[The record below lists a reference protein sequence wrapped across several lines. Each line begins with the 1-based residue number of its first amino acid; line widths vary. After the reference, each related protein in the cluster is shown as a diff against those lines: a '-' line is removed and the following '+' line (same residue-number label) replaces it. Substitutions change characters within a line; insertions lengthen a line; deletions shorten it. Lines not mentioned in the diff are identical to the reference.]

1 MLSLSLILLASQFEL
16 SQIEF
21 DTHVRV
27 RAGHNS
33 LSDTASGA
41 SGSLSSS
48 GIHVHSAATIPLNE
62 FASLTLA
69 SHIHADNFDDET
81 GVHFDIEAYLDA
93 DQLWGDSQLRIG
105 RMGLEFGNG
114 ILISSNPWSF
124 EENVH
129 DAVLW
134 QANSFETDFDFFSSS
149 AVTGEAAT
157 NNSQMIGVHGEYEMD
172 SNGLLE
178 TYWFKHDKDDMGVSE
193 YNIALRLASRTSN
206 GLNYDLMLMLQNG
219 TDGPQEITSN
229 AYLINLSKQ
238 LDFGHGVGVGLAV
251 AQGDREGESVRESY
265 APVMIDYHK
274 YNGRADILA
283 FSNLMDFSFNYW
295 LNWNER
301 WAMHVDVHSFLRQS
315 IADGVYF
322 GNEAAMSAA
331 ANDDAEIAREI
342 DFYLEGEIS
351 DNLNL
356 DFGLSLFSPQGAIVH
371 DKEQFIVFLQ
381 GEYSF

>member
-1 MLSLSLILLASQFEL
+1 MLSLSLILLASQFEW

-21 DTHVRV
+21 DTHVRA

-33 LSDTASGA
+33 LSDTAGGT
-41 SGSLSSS
+41 SGSSSAG
-48 GIHVHSAATIPLNE
+48 GIHVRSMATMPLND
-62 FASLTLA
+62 FSSLTLA
-69 SHIHADNFDDET
+69 GRIHADSFGDET
-81 GVHFDIEAYLDA
+81 GVHLDIEAYFDA

-124 EENVH
+124 EENIH

-134 QANSFETDFDFFSSS
+134 QANFLETDFDFFGSS
-149 AVTGEAAT
+149 AVAGEAAA

-178 TYWFKHDKDDMGVSE
+178 TYWFKHDKGDVGVRE
-193 YNIALRLASRTSN
+193 YNLALRLASRTSN

-219 TDGPQEITSN
+219 TDGLQEITSN
-229 AYLINLSKQ
+229 AYLISLSKQ
-238 LDFGHGVGVGLAV
+238 LDFGHGIGVGLAV
-251 AQGDREGESVRESY
+251 AQGDKEGESVRESY
-265 APVMIDYHK
+265 TPVMIDFHK

-331 ANDDAEIAREI
+331 ANDDSEIAREI
-342 DFYLEGEIS
+342 DVYLEGEIS

>member
-21 DTHVRV
+21 DTHVRM

-41 SGSLSSS
+41 SGSLSAG
-48 GIHVHSAATIPLNE
+48 GIHMHSAATMPLND

-69 SHIHADNFDDET
+69 GHIHTDSFGDDT
-81 GVHFDIEAYLDA
+81 SAHFDIEAYFDA

-105 RMGLEFGNG
+105 RMGLDFGNG

-124 EENVH
+124 EENLH

-134 QANSFETDFDFFSSS
+134 QANFFETDFDFFSSS
-149 AVTGEAAT
+149 AVTGEAAA
-157 NNSQMIGVHGEYEMD
+157 NNSQMLGVHSEYEFET
-172 SNGLLE
+172 NGVFE
-178 TYWFKHDKDDMGVSE
+178 TYLFKHDKDHLAIEE

-206 GLNYDLMLMLQNG
+206 GLAYDVMLMLQNG
-219 TDGPQEITSN
+219 TDGLRDITSN

-238 LDFGHGVGVGLAV
+238 LDFGHGIGVGVAV
-251 AQGDREGESVRESY
+251 AQGGSESTAFRETYS
-265 APVMIDYHK
+265 PVMIDFHK

-283 FSNLMDFSFNYW
+283 FSNLMDFYVNYW

-301 WAMHVDVHSFLRQS
+301 WAMHVDLHSFSRQS
-315 IADGVYF
+315 TSDGVYF
-322 GNEAAMSAA
+322 GNDATLSAA
-331 ANDDAEIAREI
+331 TGANAEIAREI
-342 DFYLEGEIS
+342 DFYLEGAIS
-351 DNLNL
+351 DNIKL
-356 DFGLSLFSPQGAIVH
+356 DFGLSVFSPQSSIAH

>member
-134 QANSFETDFDFFSSS
+134 QANFF
-149 AVTGEAAT
+149 
-157 NNSQMIGVHGEYEMD
+157 
-172 SNGLLE
+172 
-178 TYWFKHDKDDMGVSE
+178 
-193 YNIALRLASRTSN
+193 
-206 GLNYDLMLMLQNG
+206 
-219 TDGPQEITSN
+219 
-229 AYLINLSKQ
+229 
-238 LDFGHGVGVGLAV
+238 
-251 AQGDREGESVRESY
+251 
-265 APVMIDYHK
+265 
-274 YNGRADILA
+274 
-283 FSNLMDFSFNYW
+283 
-295 LNWNER
+295 
-301 WAMHVDVHSFLRQS
+301 
-315 IADGVYF
+315 
-322 GNEAAMSAA
+322 
-331 ANDDAEIAREI
+331 
-342 DFYLEGEIS
+342 
-351 DNLNL
+351 
-356 DFGLSLFSPQGAIVH
+356 
-371 DKEQFIVFLQ
+371 
-381 GEYSF
+381 

>member
-33 LSDTASGA
+33 LSNTASGA

-134 QANSFETDFDFFSSS
+134 QANFFETDFDFFSSS
-149 AVTGEAAT
+149 AVTGEAAA
-157 NNSQMIGVHGEYEMD
+157 NNSQLLGVHSEYEFETNGVLEAYLFKHAKETIGVE
-172 SNGLLE
+172 
-178 TYWFKHDKDDMGVSE
+178 E

-206 GLNYDLMLMLQNG
+206 GLDYDLMLMLQNG
-219 TDGPQEITSN
+219 TDGLRDITSN

-238 LDFGHGVGVGLAV
+238 LDFGHGVSVGAAV
-251 AQGDREGESVRESY
+251 AQGDRESVAFRESY
-265 APVMIDYHK
+265 SPVMIDFHK
-274 YNGRADILA
+274 YSGRADILA
-283 FSNLMDFSFNYW
+283 FSNLIDFSVNYW

-301 WAMHVDVHSFLRQS
+301 WAMHVDLHSFLRQS
-315 IADGVYF
+315 TADGVYF
-322 GNEAAMSAA
+322 GNDATMAAV
-331 ANDDAEIAREI
+331 ANDDRAIAREI
-342 DFYLEGEIS
+342 DFYLEGAIS
-351 DNLNL
+351 ENLNL
-356 DFGLSLFSPQGAIVH
+356 DFGLSLFSPQGSIVH
-371 DKEQFIVFLQ
+371 DQQQFIVFLQ

>member
-1 MLSLSLILLASQFEL
+1 MLSLSLMLLASQFEWP
-16 SQIEF
+16 QIEF

-33 LSDTASGA
+33 LSDTASGT
-41 SGSLSSS
+41 SGSSSAS
-48 GIHVHSAATIPLNE
+48 GIHVHSMATMPLND
-62 FASLTLA
+62 FSSLTLA
-69 SHIHADNFDDET
+69 SHIHADSFDDET

-134 QANSFETDFDFFSSS
+134 QAKFLETDFDFFGSS
-149 AVTGEAAT
+149 AVSGEAAV
-157 NNSQMIGVHGEYEMD
+157 NNSQMLGVHGEYAMD
-172 SNGLLE
+172 SNGVLE
-178 TYWFKHDKDDMGVSE
+178 TYWFKHDKANMGVRE

-206 GLNYDLMLMLQNG
+206 GLDYDFMLMLQNG
-219 TDGPQEITSN
+219 TDGLRKITSN

-251 AQGDREGESVRESY
+251 AQGDKESLAVRESY
-265 APVMIDYHK
+265 MPAMIDFHK

-315 IADGVYF
+315 TFDGVYF
-322 GNEAAMSAA
+322 GNDAAMSVA
-331 ANDDAEIAREI
+331 ANDDSEIAREI
-342 DFYLEGEIS
+342 DFYLEGAIS

-356 DFGLSLFSPQGAIVH
+356 DFGLSLFSPQSAIVH
-371 DKEQFIVFLQ
+371 DQEQFVVFLQ

>member
-1 MLSLSLILLASQFEL
+1 MLSLSLIVLASQFDL

-33 LSDTASGA
+33 LADTASGTP
-41 SGSLSSS
+41 GSSS
-48 GIHVHSAATIPLNE
+48 AGGIHVHSMATMPLND

-69 SHIHADNFDDET
+69 GHIYADNFDDET
-81 GVHFDIEAYLDA
+81 GVHFDMEAYFDA

-124 EENVH
+124 EENIH

-134 QANSFETDFDFFSSS
+134 QTNFFETDFDFFGSS
-149 AVTGEAAT
+149 AVTGEAAA
-157 NNSQMIGVHGEYEMD
+157 NNSQMIGVHGEYEID

-178 TYWFKHDKDDMGVSE
+178 TYWFKHDKDNMGVRE
-193 YNIALRLASRTSN
+193 YNLALRLASRTSN

-356 DFGLSLFSPQGAIVH
+356 DFGVSLFSPQGAIVH

>member
-21 DTHVRV
+21 DAHVRV

-134 QANSFETDFDFFSSS
+134 QANFFETDFDFFSSS
-149 AVTGEAAT
+149 AVTGEAAA
-157 NNSQMIGVHGEYEMD
+157 NNSQMIGVHSEYEFET
-172 SNGLLE
+172 NGVLE
-178 TYWFKHDKDDMGVSE
+178 AYLFKHDKETIDVEE

-206 GLNYDLMLMLQNG
+206 GLDYDLMLMLQNG
-219 TDGPQEITSN
+219 TDGLRDITSN

-238 LDFGHGVGVGLAV
+238 LDFGHGVSVGAAV
-251 AQGDREGESVRESY
+251 AQGDRESVAFRESY
-265 APVMIDYHK
+265 SPVMIDFHK
-274 YNGRADILA
+274 YSGRADILA
-283 FSNLMDFSFNYW
+283 FSNLIDFSVNYW

-301 WAMHVDVHSFLRQS
+301 WVMHVDLHSFLRQS
-315 IADGVYF
+315 TADGVYF
-322 GNEAAMSAA
+322 GNDATMSAV
-331 ANDDAEIAREI
+331 ANDDRAIAREI
-342 DFYLEGEIS
+342 DFYLEGAIS
-351 DNLNL
+351 ENLNL
-356 DFGLSLFSPQGAIVH
+356 DFGLSLFSPQGSIVH
-371 DKEQFIVFLQ
+371 DQQQFIVFLQ

>member
-1 MLSLSLILLASQFEL
+1 MLSLSIILLASQFEL

-33 LSDTASGA
+33 LSNTASGA

-134 QANSFETDFDFFSSS
+134 QANFFETDFDFFSSS
-149 AVTGEAAT
+149 AVTGEAAA
-157 NNSQMIGVHGEYEMD
+157 NNSQLLGVHSEYEFETNGVLEAYLFKHAKETIGVE
-172 SNGLLE
+172 
-178 TYWFKHDKDDMGVSE
+178 E

-206 GLNYDLMLMLQNG
+206 GLDYDLMLMLQNG
-219 TDGPQEITSN
+219 TDGLRDITSN

-238 LDFGHGVGVGLAV
+238 LDFGHGVSVGAAV
-251 AQGDREGESVRESY
+251 AQGDRESVAFRESY
-265 APVMIDYHK
+265 SPVMIDFHK
-274 YNGRADILA
+274 YSGRADILA
-283 FSNLMDFSFNYW
+283 FSNLIDFSVNYW

-301 WAMHVDVHSFLRQS
+301 WAMHVDLHSFLRQS
-315 IADGVYF
+315 TADGVYF
-322 GNEAAMSAA
+322 GNDATMAAV
-331 ANDDAEIAREI
+331 ANDDRAIAREI
-342 DFYLEGEIS
+342 DFYLEGAIS
-351 DNLNL
+351 ENLNL
-356 DFGLSLFSPQGAIVH
+356 DFGLSLFSPQGSIVH
-371 DKEQFIVFLQ
+371 DQQQFIVFLQ

>member
-134 QANSFETDFDFFSSS
+134 QANFFETDFDFFSSS
-149 AVTGEAAT
+149 AVTGEAAA
-157 NNSQMIGVHGEYEMD
+157 NDSQMLGVHSEYEFET
-172 SNGLLE
+172 NGVLE
-178 TYWFKHDKDDMGVSE
+178 AYLFKHAKETMDVEE

-219 TDGPQEITSN
+219 TDGLRDITSN

-238 LDFGHGVGVGLAV
+238 LDFGHGVSVGAAV
-251 AQGDREGESVRESY
+251 AQGDRESVAFRESY
-265 APVMIDYHK
+265 SPVMIDFHK
-274 YNGRADILA
+274 YSGRADILA
-283 FSNLMDFSFNYW
+283 FSNLIDLSVNYW

-301 WAMHVDVHSFLRQS
+301 WAMHVDLHSFLRQS
-315 IADGVYF
+315 TTDGVYF
-322 GNEAAMSAA
+322 GNDATMSAV
-331 ANDDAEIAREI
+331 ANDDREIAREI
-342 DFYLEGEIS
+342 DFYLEGAIS

>member
-1 MLSLSLILLASQFEL
+1 MLSLSLMLLASQFEL

-134 QANSFETDFDFFSSS
+134 QANFFETDFDFFSSS
-149 AVTGEAAT
+149 AVTGEAAA
-157 NNSQMIGVHGEYEMD
+157 NNSQMLGVHSEYEFET
-172 SNGLLE
+172 NGVLE
-178 TYWFKHDKDDMGVSE
+178 AYLFKHDKETIDIEE

-206 GLNYDLMLMLQNG
+206 GLDYDLMLMLQNG
-219 TDGPQEITSN
+219 TDGLRDITSN

-238 LDFGHGVGVGLAV
+238 LDFGHGVSVGVAV
-251 AQGDREGESVRESY
+251 AQGDRESVAFRESY
-265 APVMIDYHK
+265 SPVMIDFHK
-274 YNGRADILA
+274 YSGRADILA
-283 FSNLMDFSFNYW
+283 FSNLIDLSVNYW

-301 WAMHVDVHSFLRQS
+301 WAMHVDLHSFLRQS
-315 IADGVYF
+315 TVDGVYF
-322 GNEAAMSAA
+322 GNDATMSAI
-331 ANDDAEIAREI
+331 ANDDRAIAREI
-342 DFYLEGEIS
+342 DFYLEGAIS

-356 DFGLSLFSPQGAIVH
+356 DFGLSLFSPQGSIVH
-371 DKEQFIVFLQ
+371 DQQQFIVFLQ